1 MQYSQIIK
9 PENRVILISGA
20 SSGIGLATAKYLL
33 NEGYTLSLGVR
44 NIEKTK
50 ELLSK
55 FKSKNYIVN
64 KFEAT
69 ELKTIDSWV
78 ENTVNNY
85 GRIDGLVNN
94 AGILKIISFDEGEI
108 EDLNELWQVNLV
120 APFYL
125 TKLCLPHI
133 KKTKNG
139 RIINIAS
146 TDGKRYRESV
156 SVGYSMVKHAL
167 VSMSHATRIEG
178 WDDGVR
184 VTALCPGAVETNL
197 LNGIPGVTSSKDR
210 LKPETIAYAVSYILS
225 LPNTA
230 SVSEF
235 PMNTSLESTIQET

>member
-85 GRIDGLVNN
+85 GKIDGLVNN

-125 TKLCLPHI
+125 SKLCLPHI

-210 LKPETIAYAVSYILS
+210 LKPETIAYAVAYILS

-230 SVSEF
+230 SVSEL
-235 PMNTSLESTIQET
+235 PMNTRLESTI

>member
-1 MQYSQIIK
+1 MQYSQIIE

-50 ELLSK
+50 ELFSK
-55 FKSKNYIVN
+55 YKSKNYIVN

-69 ELKTIDSWV
+69 ELTTIDSWV
-78 ENTVNNY
+78 ENTINKY
-85 GRIDGLVNN
+85 GKIDGLVNN
-94 AGILKIISFDEGEI
+94 AGILKIISFNEGEI
-108 EDLNELWQVNLV
+108 EDLNELWKVNV
-120 APFYL
+120 VSPFYL

-133 KKTKNG
+133 KKRKNG

-197 LNGIPGVTSSKDR
+197 LNGIPGVTASKDR
-210 LKPETIAYAVSYILS
+210 LKPETIAYAVAFILS

-235 PMNTSLESTIQET
+235 PMNTRLESSI

>member
-69 ELKTIDSWV
+69 DLKTIDSWV
-78 ENTVNNY
+78 ENTLNKY
-85 GRIDGLVNN
+85 GKIDGLVNN

-210 LKPETIAYAVSYILS
+210 LKPETIAYAVAYILS

-230 SVSEF
+230 SVSEL
-235 PMNTSLESTIQET
+235 PMNTRLESTI

>member
-1 MQYSQIIK
+1 MQYSQILK

-20 SSGIGLATAKYLL
+20 SSGIGLATAKFLL

-44 NIEKTK
+44 NIEKTN

-69 ELKTIDSWV
+69 ELTTIDSWV
-78 ENTVNNY
+78 ENTINKY
-85 GRIDGLVNN
+85 GKIDGLVNN
-94 AGILKIISFDEGEI
+94 AGILKIISFNEGEI
-108 EDLNELWQVNLV
+108 EDLNELWKVNV
-120 APFYL
+120 VSPFYL

-133 KKTKNG
+133 KKRKNG

-197 LNGIPGVTSSKDR
+197 LNGIPGVTASKDR
-210 LKPETIAYAVSYILS
+210 LKPETIAYAVAYILS

-235 PMNTSLESTIQET
+235 PINTRLESTI

>member
-1 MQYSQIIK
+1 MQYSQILK
-9 PENRVILISGA
+9 PNNRVILISGA
-20 SSGIGLATAKYLL
+20 SSGIGFATAKYLL
-33 NEGYTLSLGVR
+33 NEGYTLSMGVR

-50 ELLSK
+50 ELFSK

-69 ELKTIDSWV
+69 DLKTIDSWV
-78 ENTVNNY
+78 ENTVNKY
-85 GRIDGLVNN
+85 GKIDGLVNN
-94 AGILKIISFDEGEI
+94 AGILKIISFNEGEI

-125 TKLCLPHI
+125 TKLCFPHI
-133 KKTKNG
+133 KKTENG

-210 LKPETIAYAVSYILS
+210 LSPDTIAYAVAYILS

-230 SVSEF
+230 SVSEL
-235 PMNTSLESTIQET
+235 PMNTRLESTI

>member
-1 MQYSQIIK
+1 MQYSQILK

-85 GRIDGLVNN
+85 GKIDGLVNN

-210 LKPETIAYAVSYILS
+210 LKPETIAYAVAYILS

-230 SVSEF
+230 SVSEL
-235 PMNTSLESTIQET
+235 PMNTRLESTI

>member
-1 MQYSQIIK
+1 MQYSQILK
-9 PENRVILISGA
+9 PENRIILISGA

-78 ENTVNNY
+78 ENTVNKY
-85 GRIDGLVNN
+85 GKIDGLVNN

-133 KKTKNG
+133 KKTKIG

-210 LKPETIAYAVSYILS
+210 LKPETIAYAVAYILS

-230 SVSEF
+230 SVSEL
-235 PMNTSLESTIQET
+235 PMNTRLESTI

>member
-1 MQYSQIIK
+1 MQYSQILK

-78 ENTVNNY
+78 ENTVNKY
-85 GRIDGLVNN
+85 GKIDGLVNN

-210 LKPETIAYAVSYILS
+210 LKPETIAYAVAYILS

-230 SVSEF
+230 SVSEL
-235 PMNTSLESTIQET
+235 PMNTRLESTI

>member
-1 MQYSQIIK
+1 MQYSQILK

-50 ELLSK
+50 GLLSK
-55 FKSKNYIVN
+55 LKSKNYIVN

-69 ELKTIDSWV
+69 ELTTIDAWV
-78 ENTVNNY
+78 ENTINIY
-85 GRIDGLVNN
+85 GKIDGLVNN
-94 AGILKIISFDEGEI
+94 AGVLKIISFDEGEI
-108 EDLNELWQVNLV
+108 DDLNELWRINLV

-133 KKTKNG
+133 KKVKNG

-235 PMNTSLESTIQET
+235 PMNTRLESTI

>member
-1 MQYSQIIK
+1 MQYSQIIE

-20 SSGIGLATAKYLL
+20 SIWIGLATAKYLR

-44 NIEKTK
+44 NIEKTR
-50 ELLSK
+50 ELFSN

-69 ELKTIDSWV
+69 ELSTIDSWV
-78 ENTVNNY
+78 ENTINKY
-85 GRIDGLVNN
+85 GKIDGLVNN
-94 AGILKIISFDEGEI
+94 AGILKIISFNEGEI
-108 EDLNELWQVNLV
+108 EDLNDLWKVNVV

-125 TKLCLPHI
+125 TKLCMPHI
-133 KKTKNG
+133 KKRNNG

-178 WDDGVR
+178 WEDGVR

-210 LKPETIAYAVSYILS
+210 LQPETIANAVAYILS

-230 SVSEF
+230 SVAEF
-235 PMNTSLESTIQET
+235 PMNTRLESSI

>member
-85 GRIDGLVNN
+85 GKIDGLVNN

-210 LKPETIAYAVSYILS
+210 LKPETIAYTVAYILS

-230 SVSEF
+230 SVSEL
-235 PMNTSLESTIQET
+235 PMNTRLESTI

>member
-78 ENTVNNY
+78 ENTLNKY
-85 GRIDGLVNN
+85 GKIDGLVNN

-210 LKPETIAYAVSYILS
+210 LKPETIAYAVAYILS

-230 SVSEF
+230 SVSEL
-235 PMNTSLESTIQET
+235 PMNTRLESTI

>member
-1 MQYSQIIK
+1 MQYSQILE
-9 PENRVILISGA
+9 PDNRVILISGA

-44 NIEKTK
+44 NIEKTR
-50 ELLSK
+50 ELFSN

-69 ELKTIDSWV
+69 ELSTIDSWV
-78 ENTVNNY
+78 ENTINKY
-85 GRIDGLVNN
+85 GKIDGLVNN
-94 AGILKIISFDEGEI
+94 AGILKIISFNEGEI
-108 EDLNELWQVNLV
+108 EDLNDLWKVNVV

-125 TKLCLPHI
+125 TKLCMPHI
-133 KKTKNG
+133 KKRNNG

-178 WDDGVR
+178 WEDGVR

-210 LKPETIAYAVSYILS
+210 LQPETIANAVAYILS

-230 SVSEF
+230 SVAEF
-235 PMNTSLESTIQET
+235 PMNTRLESSI

>member
-55 FKSKNYIVN
+55 FKSKNYILN

-78 ENTVNNY
+78 ENTLNKY
-85 GRIDGLVNN
+85 GKIDGLVNN

-210 LKPETIAYAVSYILS
+210 LKPETIAYAVAYILS

-230 SVSEF
+230 SVSEL
-235 PMNTSLESTIQET
+235 PMNTRLESTI

>member
-1 MQYSQIIK
+1 MQYSQIIE

-44 NIEKTK
+44 NVEKTK
-50 ELLSK
+50 ELFSK
-55 FKSKNYIVN
+55 YKSKNYIVN

-69 ELKTIDSWV
+69 ELTTIDSWV
-78 ENTVNNY
+78 ENTINKY
-85 GRIDGLVNN
+85 GKIDGLVNN
-94 AGILKIISFDEGEI
+94 AGILKIISFNEGEM
-108 EDLNELWQVNLV
+108 EDLNELWKVNV
-120 APFYL
+120 VSPFYL

-133 KKTKNG
+133 KKRKNG

-197 LNGIPGVTSSKDR
+197 LNGIPGVTASKDR
-210 LKPETIAYAVSYILS
+210 LKPETIAYAVAYILS

-235 PMNTSLESTIQET
+235 PMNTRLESSI

>member
-1 MQYSQIIK
+1 MQYSQILE
-9 PENRVILISGA
+9 PDNRVILISGA

-44 NIEKTK
+44 NIEKTR
-50 ELLSK
+50 ELFSN

-69 ELKTIDSWV
+69 ELSTIDSWV
-78 ENTVNNY
+78 ENTINKY
-85 GRIDGLVNN
+85 GKIDGLVNN
-94 AGILKIISFDEGEI
+94 AGILKIVSFNEGEI
-108 EDLNELWQVNLV
+108 EDLNDLWKVNVV

-125 TKLCLPHI
+125 TKLCMPHI
-133 KKTKNG
+133 KKRNNG

-178 WDDGVR
+178 WEDGVR

-210 LKPETIAYAVSYILS
+210 LQPETIANAVAYILS

-230 SVSEF
+230 SVAEF
-235 PMNTSLESTIQET
+235 PMNTRLESSI

>member
-1 MQYSQIIK
+1 MQYSQIIE

-50 ELLSK
+50 ELFSK
-55 FKSKNYIVN
+55 YKSKNYIVN

-69 ELKTIDSWV
+69 ELTTIDSWV
-78 ENTVNNY
+78 ENTINKY
-85 GRIDGLVNN
+85 GKIDGLVNN
-94 AGILKIISFDEGEI
+94 AGILKIISFNEGEI
-108 EDLNELWQVNLV
+108 EDLNELWKVNV
-120 APFYL
+120 VSPFYL

-133 KKTKNG
+133 KKRKNG

-197 LNGIPGVTSSKDR
+197 LNGIPGVTASKDR
-210 LKPETIAYAVSYILS
+210 LKPETIAYAVAYILS

-235 PMNTSLESTIQET
+235 PMNTRLESSI

>member
-78 ENTVNNY
+78 ENTVNKY
-85 GRIDGLVNN
+85 GKIDGLVNN

-235 PMNTSLESTIQET
+235 PMNTRLESTI

>member
-230 SVSEF
+230 SVSEL
-235 PMNTSLESTIQET
+235 PMNTRLESTI

>member
-69 ELKTIDSWV
+69 KLKTIDSWV

-85 GRIDGLVNN
+85 GKIDGLVNN

-210 LKPETIAYAVSYILS
+210 LKPETIAYAVAYILS

-230 SVSEF
+230 SVSEL
-235 PMNTSLESTIQET
+235 PMNTRLESTI

>member
-85 GRIDGLVNN
+85 GKIDGLVNN

-235 PMNTSLESTIQET
+235 PMNTRLESTI

>member
-1 MQYSQIIK
+1 MQYSQILK

-20 SSGIGLATAKYLL
+20 SSGIGLAIAKFLL
-33 NEGYTLSLGVR
+33 NEGYSLSLGVR
-44 NIEKTK
+44 NIEKTI

-55 FKSKNYIVN
+55 CKSQNYIVN

-78 ENTVNNY
+78 DNTIKRF
-85 GRIDGLVNN
+85 GQIDGLINN
-94 AGILKIISFDEGEI
+94 AGILKIVSFDEGEI
-108 EDLNELWQVNLV
+108 EDLNELWKVNVV

-133 KKTKNG
+133 KKTNNG

-167 VSMSHATRIEG
+167 ISMSHATRNAG
-178 WDDGVR
+178 WDDGIR
-184 VTALCPGAVETNL
+184 VTAICPGAVDTNL
-197 LNGIPGVTSSKDR
+197 LNGIPGVTASKDR
-210 LKPETIAYAVSYILS
+210 LKPETIAYTVAYILS

-230 SVSEF
+230 SVSEL
-235 PMNTSLESTIQET
+235 PINTRLESTI

>member
-1 MQYSQIIK
+1 MQYSQILK
-9 PENRVILISGA
+9 PENRIILISGA

-85 GRIDGLVNN
+85 GKIDGLVNN

-133 KKTKNG
+133 KKTKIG

-146 TDGKRYRESV
+146 TDGKRSRESV
-156 SVGYSMVKHAL
+156 SVGYSMGKHAL

-210 LKPETIAYAVSYILS
+210 LKPETIAYAVAYILS

-230 SVSEF
+230 SVSEL
-235 PMNTSLESTIQET
+235 PMNTRLESTI

>member
-1 MQYSQIIK
+1 MQTIWIT
-9 PENRVILISGA
+9 GG
-20 SSGIGLATAKYLL
+20 SSGIGFATAKYLL
-33 NEGYTLSLGVR
+33 NEGYTLSMGVR

-50 ELLSK
+50 ELFSK

-85 GRIDGLVNN
+85 GKIDGLVNN

-210 LKPETIAYAVSYILS
+210 LKPETIAYAVAYILS

-230 SVSEF
+230 SVSEL
-235 PMNTSLESTIQET
+235 PMNTRLESTI

>member
-1 MQYSQIIK
+1 M
-9 PENRVILISGA
+9 
-20 SSGIGLATAKYLL
+20 
-33 NEGYTLSLGVR
+33 SLGVR
-44 NIEKTK
+44 NIEKTI

-55 FKSKNYIVN
+55 CKSQNYIVN

-78 ENTVNNY
+78 DNTIKRF
-85 GRIDGLVNN
+85 GQIDGLINN
-94 AGILKIISFDEGEI
+94 AGILKIVSFDEGEI
-108 EDLNELWQVNLV
+108 EELNELWKVNVV

-133 KKTKNG
+133 KKTNNG

-167 VSMSHATRIEG
+167 ISMSHATRNASWDEG
-178 WDDGVR
+178 IR
-184 VTALCPGAVETNL
+184 VTAICPGAVDTNL
-197 LNGIPGVTSSKDR
+197 LNGIPGVTASKDR
-210 LKPETIAYAVSYILS
+210 LKPETIAYTVAYILS

-230 SVSEF
+230 SVSEL
-235 PMNTSLESTIQET
+235 PINTRLESTI

>member
-1 MQYSQIIK
+1 MQYSQILK
-9 PENRVILISGA
+9 PENRIILISGA

-85 GRIDGLVNN
+85 GKIDGLVNN

-125 TKLCLPHI
+125 TKLCFPHL
-133 KKTKNG
+133 KKTENG

-210 LKPETIAYAVSYILS
+210 LKPETIAYAVAYILS

-230 SVSEF
+230 SVSEL
-235 PMNTSLESTIQET
+235 PMNTRLESTI

>member
-1 MQYSQIIK
+1 MQYSQILK

-78 ENTVNNY
+78 ENTLNKY
-85 GRIDGLVNN
+85 GKIDGLVNN

-197 LNGIPGVTSSKDR
+197 LNGIPGVTSSQDR
-210 LKPETIAYAVSYILS
+210 LKPETIAYAVAYILS

-230 SVSEF
+230 SVSEL
-235 PMNTSLESTIQET
+235 PMNTRLESTI

>member
-1 MQYSQIIK
+1 MQYSQILK
-9 PENRVILISGA
+9 PENRIILISGA

-85 GRIDGLVNN
+85 GKIDGLVNN

-210 LKPETIAYAVSYILS
+210 LKPETIAYAVAYILS

-230 SVSEF
+230 SVSEL
-235 PMNTSLESTIQET
+235 PMNTRLESTI

>member
-69 ELKTIDSWV
+69 ELTTIDSWV

-85 GRIDGLVNN
+85 GKIDGLVNN

-210 LKPETIAYAVSYILS
+210 LKPETIAYAVAYILS

-230 SVSEF
+230 SVSEL
-235 PMNTSLESTIQET
+235 PMNTRLESTI

>member
-78 ENTVNNY
+78 ENTVNKY
-85 GRIDGLVNN
+85 GKIDGLVNN

-210 LKPETIAYAVSYILS
+210 LKPETIAYAVAYILS

-230 SVSEF
+230 SVSEL
-235 PMNTSLESTIQET
+235 PMNTRLESTI

>member
-1 MQYSQIIK
+1 MQYSQILE
-9 PENRVILISGA
+9 PDNRVILISGA

-44 NIEKTK
+44 NIEKTR
-50 ELLSK
+50 ELFSN

-69 ELKTIDSWV
+69 ELSTVDSWV
-78 ENTVNNY
+78 ENTINKY
-85 GRIDGLVNN
+85 GKIDGLVNN
-94 AGILKIISFDEGEI
+94 AGILKIISFNEGEI
-108 EDLNELWQVNLV
+108 EDLNELWKVNV
-120 APFYL
+120 VSPFYL

-133 KKTKNG
+133 KKRKNG

-197 LNGIPGVTSSKDR
+197 LNGIPGVTASKDR
-210 LKPETIAYAVSYILS
+210 LKPETIAYAVAFILS

-235 PMNTSLESTIQET
+235 PMNTRLESSI